1 LRIGG
6 DRYNP
11 VMVTL
16 SLMTLF
22 CLLGASWGWKVA
34 TVRLQTGIAPK
45 WKRPADVDR
54 RIHAHRVRRRRQL
67 WRLGYTGLWTAAGAV
82 FGYGFP
88 WLVGV
93 LGGFLSDYI

>member
-22 CLLGASWGWKVA
+22 ACLGAWWGWKVA
-34 TVRLQTGIAPK
+34 SVRLHTGAGPK
-45 WKRPADVDR
+45 WKRPVDVGR
-54 RIHAHRVRRRRQL
+54 RIHAHRMRRRQQL
-67 WRLGYTGLWTAAGAV
+67 WRLGYTGLWTAAGAAG
-82 FGYGFP
+82 GYGFP

-93 LGGFLSDYI
+93 LGGFLSDYM